1 MIKFYNITEEE
12 LKTKAFEAEALYYC
26 SDTLNVYLDSPI
38 ENSRVRMSTDT
49 IILAD
54 ESARNNIL
62 APLPYKIYCVLSTG
76 SLYIYTDGQW
86 NRLGA
91 SQFDIYNVVVENG
104 SITISDDRIT
114 EVDTAMFYPDLSVID
129 LASNISAVCSKGSV
143 KVTLSSNYPIPGII
157 KIN

>member
-1 MIKFYNITEEE
+1 MIKFYNLTEDAV
-12 LKTKAFEAEALYYC
+12 KAKAFEDEALYYC

-38 ENSRVRMSTDT
+38 EGKRVRMSTDT

-62 APLPYKIYCVLSTG
+62 APLPFKIYCVLSTG
-76 SLYIYTDGQW
+76 SLYIYTDGKW

-91 SQFDIYNVVVENG
+91 SQFDIHNAVVEG
-104 SITISDDRIT
+104 GTLTVTDDRIT
-114 EVDTAMFYPDLSVID
+114 EVDNAQFFPDLSVVD
-129 LASNISAVCSKGSV
+129 LASNISATCSRGSV
-143 KVTLSSNYPIPGII
+143 TVTLTSKYPIPGII

>member
-1 MIKFYNITEEE
+1 MIKFYNITESE

-38 ENSRVRMSTDT
+38 ENARVRMSTDT

-54 ESARNNIL
+54 ENARNNIL
-62 APLPYKIYCVLSTG
+62 ALLPYKIYCVLSTG

-91 SQFDIYNVVVENG
+91 SQFDIHNVVVENG
-104 SITISDDRIT
+104 SLTVADSRIT
-114 EVDTAMFYPDLSVID
+114 EVDTAKFYPDLSVID